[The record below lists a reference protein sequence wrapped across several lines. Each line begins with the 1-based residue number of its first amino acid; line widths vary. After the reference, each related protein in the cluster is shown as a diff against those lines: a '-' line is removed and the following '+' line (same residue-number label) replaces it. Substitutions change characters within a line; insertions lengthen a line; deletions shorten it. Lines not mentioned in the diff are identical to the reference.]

1 MTKKEVEKLFDEKWK
16 SVECS
21 AHERTSSAACICD
34 SLEDINADYGYN
46 EIKSFIHTIRQQD
59 REAIREF
66 VESKEKDVSVGGIST
81 ATELRV
87 KQQNYDYNRALS
99 DILEYLETLEKK
111 Q

>member
-1 MTKKEVEKLFDEKWK
+1 MTTQKIEEIAKEVETEMQMGGLSDGLYMDFAKE
-16 SVECS
+16 V
-21 AHERTSSAACICD
+21 A
-34 SLEDINADYGYN
+34 
-46 EIKSFIHTIRQQD
+46 IRYASQ
-59 REAIREF
+59 REEEVRQAIREF